1 MADEIARGVVRID
14 GDASGLEA
22 SMAKAAQAT
31 EQAQRKVASA
41 AGKMGKSLT
50 DAGQD
55 AEKAAGQMDQA
66 GRRFLNSLERRT
78 VEMERGRVGLFEYRA
93 QQLGI
98 SQEAAPFITRMRQS
112 EAAVGKLGMSAKQ
125 TTQAMR
131 LLPAQITDIV
141 TGLVSGQ
148 PAYLV
153 AIQQGGQLKDSFG
166 GIVPAA
172 KALASVFTLTRVAI
186 GVGIASIGALIA
198 AYNQGAQE
206 ADAFNRAV
214 VMTGNAAGVNA
225 GQLAEMARSIDG
237 VVGTQAQAAE
247 ALAALVSTGR
257 VAGASLEQ
265 VGTAVVNMA
274 RNMGMSIADAAKQF
288 AELGKDPLTAS
299 ERLNESY
306 RYLTLATYNQI
317 TALIEQGREADA
329 AAAAQQAFADA
340 MNSRS
345 GQLEQNL
352 GYIERAW
359 RGIKDAAKEAWD
371 SMRGIGRQ
379 DTPEA
384 ALRRAQADLADL
396 QNQRDNGWGFTFG
409 IDGAISRQQE
419 VVRLAQEA
427 VDAAKNRA
435 DEERR
440 AGDAQKAGIDAQK
453 ENAKLYERALPKA
466 QQLANA
472 LNALDERNAKIL
484 AAGGTVDAELDKR
497 AREYLRKQY
506 AERGGRAGR
515 AYTDDAA
522 TRMLQSLRETGAALQ
537 AQIDNEE
544 RLGAAA
550 RARVEF
556 EQKIAD
562 LKTKGTLTAEQ
573 KSLLA
578 NEDKIRAQLETNEAL
593 EQEVAIRKVIADQQK
608 KEAEAEEKFAQRAA
622 QIREEI
628 ATAREGRLEQYDR
641 QLGAFGRS
649 DLDREMV
656 GGQASIFREFQ
667 RRQAQL
673 LRDTPEHL
681 LGSDKYITESMEIKA
696 ALDQALADHET
707 YYARLRQEQ
716 ANWENGYKRAMANYI
731 QAAGDIAGQTEQLF
745 GNLFNGLEDVFTE
758 FFTTGKANWRDFGMA
773 IVEEINRIIIRSQ
786 IIGPL
791 AKFMQAGGGGFLTNF
806 IGSILGG
813 GKSASPVPVAA
824 SAANPFG
831 VSWHA
836 SGDVFGPSG
845 IATGPTVFSYG
856 GGRMGVAGEAGYEA
870 AVPLARTA
878 SGDLGVKVAGASRA
892 SQPTVINMT
901 VVTRDAES
909 FRRSDGQIKSRLAG
923 WSSGAQRFA

>member
-31 EQAQRKVASA
+31 EQAQQKVASA

-98 SQEAAPFITRMRQS
+98 SEEAAPFITRMRQS

-186 GVGIASIGALIA
+186 GGGIASIGALIA

-299 ERLNESY
+299 EKLNESY

-317 TALIEQGREADA
+317 AALIEQGREADA

-371 SMRGIGRQ
+371 SMLGIGRQ

-435 DEERR
+435 DEEKR

-472 LNALDERNAKIL
+472 LKALDERNAKIL

-628 ATAREGRLEQYDR
+628 ATARDGRLEQYDR

-681 LGSDKYITESMEIKA
+681 LGSDKYITESMAIKA

-745 GNLFNGLEDVFTE
+745 GNLFKGLEDVFTQ
-758 FFTTGKANWRDFGMA
+758 FFTTGKASWRDFGMA

-786 IIGPL
+786 IIGPI
-791 AKFMQAGGGGFLTNF
+791 AQSMQAGGGGFLTNF
-806 IGSILGG
+806 IGSIVGG
-813 GKSASPVPVAA
+813 GVG
-824 SAANPFG
+824 ANSGVLPGGGYKPFAEG
-831 VSWHA
+831 
-836 SGDVFGPSG
+836 G
-845 IATGPTVFSYG
+845 IVTQPTTFSYG
-856 GGRMGVAGEAGYEA
+856 GGGRGVMAEAGYEA
-870 AVPLARTA
+870 IMPVARTA
-878 SGDLGVKVAGASRA
+878 SGELGVKVATKES
-892 SQPTVINMT
+892 SQKPTVINMT

-909 FRRSDGQIKSRLAG
+909 FRRSEGQIKSRIAG

>member
-31 EQAQRKVASA
+31 EQAQQKVASA

-186 GVGIASIGALIA
+186 GGGIASIGALIA

-237 VVGTQAQAAE
+237 VVGTQAQASE

-317 TALIEQGREADA
+317 AALIEQGREADA

-371 SMRGIGRQ
+371 SMLGIGRQ

-435 DEERR
+435 DEEKR

-472 LNALDERNAKIL
+472 LKALDERNAKIL

-681 LGSDKYITESMEIKA
+681 LGSDKYITESMAIKA

-745 GNLFNGLEDVFTE
+745 GNLFKGLEDVFTQ
-758 FFTTGKANWRDFGMA
+758 FFTTGKASWRDFGMA

-791 AKFMQAGGGGFLTNF
+791 AQSMQAGGGGFLTNF
-806 IGSILGG
+806 IGSIVGG
-813 GKSASPVPVAA
+813 GTG
-824 SAANPFG
+824 ANSGVLPGGGYKPFADG
-831 VSWHA
+831 
-836 SGDVFGPSG
+836 G
-845 IATGPTVFSYG
+845 IVTQPTTFSYG
-856 GGRMGVAGEAGYEA
+856 GGGRGVMAEAGYEA
-870 AVPLARTA
+870 IMPVARTA
-878 SGDLGVKVAGASRA
+878 SGELGVKVATNES
-892 SQPTVINMT
+892 SQKPTVIHMT

-909 FRRSDGQIKSRLAG
+909 FRRSEGQIKSRLAG